1 MVSIKTLVGRCA
13 LVAGALVVWTALP
26 AAADVSECIEACR
39 QQVCADRE
47 ACEDLL
53 EQQRAEVERQVQAC
67 ALEHP
72 AQSAAYRSCVK
83 RASGSRTKT
92 SAEYRRCINLANT
105 TGAACARSC
114 TPSPNKPFPAPVPG
128 PFQICP

>member
-1 MVSIKTLVGRCA
+1 MVSIKTVAGRFA
-13 LVAGALVVWTALP
+13 LVAGALLAAAAWP
-26 AAADVSECIEACR
+26 AAADVAECIEACR

-53 EQQRAEVERQVQAC
+53 DQQRADVDRKVQAC
-67 ALEHP
+67 AQEFP
-72 AQSAAYRSCVK
+72 AQSSGYRACVK
-83 RASGSRTKT
+83 RASNARMKT

-114 TPSPNKPFPAPVPG
+114 TPSPNKPFPVPMPG

>member
-1 MVSIKTLVGRCA
+1 MLSIKILAGRLA
-13 LVAGALVVWTALP
+13 LVAGAVLACAALP
-26 AAADVSECIEACR
+26 AAADVGECIEGCR

-53 EQQRAEVERQVQAC
+53 EQQRAEFDRQAQAC
-67 ALEHP
+67 AQEFP
-72 AQSAAYRSCVK
+72 AQSSKYRACMK
-83 RASGSRTKT
+83 RASNSGKKT

-114 TPSPNKPFPAPVPG
+114 TPSPNKPFPVPM
-128 PFQICP
+128 PDPIQICP

>member
-1 MVSIKTLVGRCA
+1 MVSIKALVGRSA
-13 LVAGALVVWTALP
+13 LVAGALVVC
-26 AAADVSECIEACR
+26 AAVPVFADVSECIEACR

-53 EQQRAEVERQVQAC
+53 EQLRASAEQEAQAC
-67 ALEHP
+67 AASFP
-72 AQSAAYRSCVK
+72 AQSQQYRACMKQISK
-83 RASGSRTKT
+83 ARTKT
-92 SAEYRRCINLANT
+92 SSEYRRCINLANT

-114 TPSPNKPFPAPVPG
+114 AASPNKPFPVPMPG

>member
-1 MVSIKTLVGRCA
+1 MVSIKTLAGRLA
-13 LVAGALVVWTALP
+13 LVAGILSTCAAWP
-26 AAADVSECIEACR
+26 AAADLSECLEGCR

-53 EQQRAEVERQVQAC
+53 EQQRAEIDRQVQAC
-67 ALEHP
+67 VQEFP
-72 AQSAAYRSCVK
+72 AQSTDYGACMMRV
-83 RASGSRTKT
+83 ASARLAS

-105 TGAACARSC
+105 AGAACARSC
-114 TPSPNKPFPAPVPG
+114 SPSPSEPFPVPAPG